1 MPNKTKIK
9 IAIDLRSLNHPLRT
23 GINVYCLCF
32 LKQIAKIKNNNPRLE
47 ITAIGVTPKIVNNLI
62 KEFPWLSGVFDE
74 VLTLQQY
81 TQLPFTNKLCNA
93 FMLVLSWFFGVYNLS
108 RIPAFDYLFLIQPKI
123 LWKNPATQQICI
135 FHDLWAVLKPS
146 TTTFFNRV
154 FNNKNIYKKIATQST
169 ENWVVSLSTSVD
181 IAKFLEVPQAKIKL
195 VYSARPDLQPTTN
208 LKENIQDL
216 EKSLP
221 KKYILALSGIEK
233 RKNWHNLILGYK
245 IFADQNQHKIPLILA
260 GSVVDQSYYQ
270 ELKAQIRQLDIAN
283 IIWIIS
289 PTQTQKEI
297 LLKHCLFLAYPSFYE
312 GFGFP
317 ILEAFYHQKPVLT
330 SRISSMPEI
339 AKDSAIYVNPFNHL
353 DIARG
358 LQIMVHNHQLRN
370 ELKKNTAKNLNNF
383 DWTELNKAIQ
393 EVLTIEGK

>member
-1 MPNKTKIK
+1 MLKKTKIK

-32 LKQIAKIKNNNPRLE
+32 LKQIAKIKNNNPNCE
-47 ITAIGVTPKIVNNLI
+47 ITAIGVTQKTIDNLA
-62 KEFPWLSGVFDE
+62 KEFIWLSGVFDE
-74 VLTLQQY
+74 VLTLKQY
-81 TQLPFTNKLCNA
+81 TQIPFTNKLCNA
-93 FMLVLSWFFGVYNLS
+93 FMLLMSWFFGVYNFS
-108 RIPAFDYLFLIQPKI
+108 KIPAFDYLFLIQPKV
-123 LWKNPATQQICI
+123 LWKNPTTQQICI
-135 FHDLWAVLKPS
+135 FHDLWTVLQPS
-146 TTTFFNRV
+146 TTNFSNRV
-154 FNNKNIYKKIATQST
+154 FNNKSVYKKIATQSIQ
-169 ENWVVSLSTSVD
+169 NWAVSLSTSLD
-181 IAKFLEVPQAKIKL
+181 IIKFLEVPQAKIKL
-195 VYSARPDLQPTTN
+195 VYSAKPNLTPTTSQEEDTQN
-208 LKENIQDL
+208 F

-245 IFADQNQHKIPLILA
+245 VFSDQNQHKIPLILA
-260 GSVVDQSYYQ
+260 GTVVDQTYYQ
-270 ELKAQIRQLDIAN
+270 ELKTQINKLNITN

-297 LLKHCLFLAYPSFYE
+297 LLKRCLFLTYPSFYE

-317 ILEAFYHQKPVLT
+317 ILEAFYYQKPVLT

-339 AKDSAIYVNPFNHL
+339 AKDSAVYVNPFNYL

-370 ELKKNTAKNLNNF
+370 KLKKNTTKNLNNF
-383 DWTELNKAIQ
+383 SWSELNKAIQ
-393 EVLTIEGK
+393 KVLTIKE